1 MPAFRF
7 PAWRDKV
14 TINGTTYLA
23 SGNGMVVVSD
33 ADAEEARK
41 AGGERDSAGG
51 EVQWA
56 LTAGGAVA
64 GLVGPEGTTRRV
76 FATIAAAPVDA
87 VAATGT
93 VTDGNSSNY
102 DVNQTITVGTK
113 VYKFVETVS
122 KEGDI
127 KIGATADHSLNNFV
141 NAINLDGV
149 LGEPNVDFKVAA
161 ANPDVT
167 AAPVTS
173 HATVLTARVKGVVG
187 NAIALAKT
195 GAYGSVSGAFLA
207 NGVDGTVGKTGEIVI
222 YSTQPYICLTDATTA
237 TSGAW
242 KKLSVASL

>member
-1 MPAFRF
+1 MVAFRF
-7 PAWRDKV
+7 PAWRDQV
-14 TINGTTYLA
+14 TINGHTYVA
-23 SGNGMVVVSD
+23 SGSGIVVVAD

-41 AGGERDSAGG
+41 MGGERDSAGG

-56 LTAGGAVA
+56 LTAGGGIA
-64 GLVGPEGTTRRV
+64 GLIGPEGTTRRL

-93 VTDGNSSNY
+93 VTDGNSNNF

-113 VYKFVETVS
+113 VYKFVVS
-122 KEGDI
+122 PAAEGDI
-127 KIGATADHSLNNFV
+127 KIGTSADDSLNNFV

-149 LGEPNVDFKVAA
+149 LGVPDVDFKVAA

-173 HATVLTARVKGVVG
+173 HATVLTARVKGVAG
-187 NAIALAKT
+187 NSIALAKV
-195 GAYGSVSGAFLA
+195 GAYGSVSGATLA

-222 YSTQPYICLTDATTA
+222 YGSQPYICLSDATI
-237 TSGAW
+237 TSTGAW